1 MTKSDIGYD
10 YNEEQPQNPYVI
22 LSLIAVLVVAV
33 LTYAGDGTSQQIAS
47 GQECAAM
54 DRDPVNPRICRLQI
68 LGPNVVT
75 QELRQAARCLE
86 GALSTSRATSSTN
99 CPIGTGREMK

>member
-22 LSLIAVLVVAV
+22 FSLIAIMLLVVAL

-47 GQECAAM
+47 GQECVAM
-54 DRDPVNPRICRLQI
+54 DDGSARL
-68 LGPNVVT
+68 
-75 QELRQAARCLE
+75 RCYDKLFDRTASEPAKGATAPLE
-86 GALSTSRATSSTN
+86 VQ
-99 CPIGTGREMK
+99 